1 VVAAGGRRLWAVRA
15 TALLASVAATLV
27 VCEVALRVAGPEWLR
42 ASMAMSAAG
51 AAVLGETPN
60 PFGFAEWA
68 NGMAVRFRPG
78 AEFAVVDREYR
89 NDVHITSWGT
99 RVTGSDG
106 AGPEAIVFAGDSF
119 TFGLGVDDLDTF
131 VSRSCRATHLAC
143 LNNGIPGASLP
154 SELNALETNLIS
166 WGSPGRVVFV
176 FFAGNDLPE
185 LLAMTEQTRR
195 PAQPPPKTRAALQNL
210 NRYVNDS
217 PVLSRSYTL
226 RLFKRTAMT
235 WATPGSM
242 DLMMVTAAG
251 ARGDFGRRARAALSA
266 SLDRLERLSKEDR
279 FAASFLILPDRHQVF
294 HQMMVDAARY
304 YHLDPDTLDM
314 QFPQRILEEEL
325 NRRGIPYQ
333 DVQSCLDPSDEQLY
347 YRRDNHFTRRGHAAV
362 AACIARAHDSP
373 EGDLF
378 GGQRRAR

>member
-1 VVAAGGRRLWAVRA
+1 VVTTGARRPWAIRAA
-15 TALLASVAATLV
+15 ALLTSIIATLLI
-27 VCEVALRVAGPEWLR
+27 CEAALRIAGPEWLR

-51 AAVLGETPN
+51 VAVLGETPN
-60 PFGFAEWA
+60 LFGFTEWA
-68 NGMAVRFRPG
+68 NGMAVRFKPG

-89 NDVHITSWGT
+89 TDVHITPWGT

-106 AGPEAIVFAGDSF
+106 AGPEAVVFAGDSF
-119 TFGLGVDDLDTF
+119 TFGLGVDDVDTF
-131 VSRSCRATHLAC
+131 VSRICRSTHLAC
-143 LNNGIPGASLP
+143 LDNGIPGASLP
-154 SELNALETNLIS
+154 SELNALEANLSS
-166 WGSPGRVVFV
+166 WGTPGRVVFV

-185 LLAMTEQTRR
+185 LLAMTEQTGR
-195 PAQPPPKTRAALQNL
+195 PAQSPPKVRVALQTL

-266 SLDRLERLSKEDR
+266 SLDRLEHLSKANR
-279 FAASFLILPDRHQVF
+279 FAASFLVLPDKHQVF

-314 QFPQRILEEEL
+314 QFPQRILEQEL
-325 NRRGIPYQ
+325 DRRGIPYQ

-347 YRRDNHFTRRGHAAV
+347 YRRDNHFTRRGHLAV
-362 AACIARAHDSP
+362 AACIARAGSSK
-373 EGDLF
+373 GDLF
-378 GGQRRAR
+378 GGHRRAR